1 MAQLAVLIAGLL
13 LTTESRASDVAE
25 ADPSAVKGF
34 LSKYMTAPTQR
45 AWTSNHGLAA
55 NEGTGPFMAID
66 DKPAQAAQKLL
77 PNGNNTPMTLYAVG
91 AGLFALVMML
101 GVRIQRG
108 LRPATVLASNGLE
121 MKSHANRVSDDLAWD
136 PLKLRHSDPT
146 AGWQPAIFLVAP
158 STTARRPSALA
169 ASATAE
175 VPVKTFDGGDAGSAT
190 LNLKVTKGEKDM
202 YVVHRKYVL
211 ERRNARAGTASTKTR
226 SEVRGG
232 GRKPFKQKGTGRA
245 RQGSIRSPLKVGG
258 GVSFGPKP
266 KNWANKKMN
275 RKEAELAIGIAIQN
289 KAARTTVVDSIAGKF
304 TEPKT
309 KAVVSMLSG
318 LGLDADAKTVLVY
331 DTEDATFEKS
341 AANLPNCEL
350 RLQDEITV
358 SDMLWA
364 DQVLMT
370 KPAFNW
376 VNERYGEKV

>member
-1 MAQLAVLIAGLL
+1 MRRVAVALL
-13 LTTESRASDVAE
+13 CATG
-25 ADPSAVKGF
+25 SA
-34 LSKYMTAPTQR
+34 
-45 AWTSNHGLAA
+45 
-55 NEGTGPFMAID
+55 
-66 DKPAQAAQKLL
+66 
-77 PNGNNTPMTLYAVG
+77 
-91 AGLFALVMML
+91 
-101 GVRIQRG
+101 
-108 LRPATVLASNGLE
+108 
-121 MKSHANRVSDDLAWD
+121 
-136 PLKLRHSDPT
+136 
-146 AGWQPAIFLVAP
+146 LVAP
-158 STTARRPSALA
+158 PTARRPSALA

-175 VPVKTFDGGDAGSAT
+175 VPVKTFDGADSGKAT

-266 KNWANKKMN
+266 KDWANKKIN

-289 KAARTTVVDSIAGKF
+289 KAARATVVDSLAGKF
-304 TEPKT
+304 VGAPKT
-309 KAVVSMLSG
+309 KSVTSMLSG
-318 LGLDADAKTVLVY
+318 LGLDADEKTVLVY
-331 DTEDATFEKS
+331 DTEDDVLEKS

-364 DQVLMT
+364 NQVLFT
-370 KPAFNW
+370 KPAFDW
-376 VNERYGEKV
+376 VNERYGA

>member
-1 MAQLAVLIAGLL
+1 MVPGLG
-13 LTTESRASDVAE
+13 D
-25 ADPSAVKGF
+25 
-34 LSKYMTAPTQR
+34 
-45 AWTSNHGLAA
+45 N
-55 NEGTGPFMAID
+55 I
-66 DKPAQAAQKLL
+66 
-77 PNGNNTPMTLYAVG
+77 
-91 AGLFALVMML
+91 
-101 GVRIQRG
+101 
-108 LRPATVLASNGLE
+108 LE

-136 PLKLRHSDPT
+136 PLKLSHSDPT

-258 GVSFGPKP
+258 GVMFGPKP

-289 KAARTTVVDSIAGKF
+289 KASRNAASLIELEVCDFISKI
-304 TEPKT
+304 
-309 KAVVSMLSG
+309 LSPRPG
-318 LGLDADAKTVLVY
+318 TI
-331 DTEDATFEKS
+331 F
-341 AANLPNCEL
+341 
-350 RLQDEITV
+350 
-358 SDMLWA
+358 SDMSETSAPLLASMVAGRNPLCMRTPSIITNANNPAPTAYSVMGVLLPFGSSFCAAFSFSLIAFAGCPLA
-364 DQVLMT
+364 DVSAIASCCCGSGCKSL
-370 KPAFNW
+370 N
-376 VNERYGEKV
+376 V